1 MLFRKSY
8 ICTWKLCFTSLYDA
22 PQVHH
27 DWSKDQGGHT
37 GNDPGDKG
45 VGIEKEVHAGSDSGQ
60 NQYDN
65 AQKCEDHVGKHQ
77 EATLKKINIPCNKNK
92 MQLFQICKVYVF

>member
-77 EATLKKINIPCNKNK
+77 EATLKKINNIRK
-92 MQLFQICKVYVF
+92 

>member
-1 MLFRKSY
+1 MEIFVKNWAINLKKNNLY
-8 ICTWKLCFTSLYDA
+8 LKKLCFTSLYDA

-27 DWSKDQGGHT
+27 DWSKDQGGHA

-45 VGIEKEVHAGSDSGQ
+45 FGIEKEVHAGSDSSQ

-77 EATLKKINIPCNKNK
+77 EATLKKINI
-92 MQLFQICKVYVF
+92 

>member
-1 MLFRKSY
+1 MRKILIY
-8 ICTWKLCFTSLYDA
+8 TRILCFTSLYDA

-27 DWSKDQGGHT
+27 DWSEDQGGHT
-37 GNDPGDKG
+37 GNDPSDKG
-45 VGIEKEVHAGSDSGQ
+45 VGIEKEVHAGSDSSQ

-77 EATLKKINIPCNKNK
+77 EATLKKK
-92 MQLFQICKVYVF
+92 